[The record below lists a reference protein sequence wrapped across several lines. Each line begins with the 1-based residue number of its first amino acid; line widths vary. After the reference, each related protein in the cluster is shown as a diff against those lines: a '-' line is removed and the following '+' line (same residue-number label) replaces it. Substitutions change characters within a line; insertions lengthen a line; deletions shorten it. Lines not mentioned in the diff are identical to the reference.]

1 MIVPPINYQTYI
13 KKAWHYRISRWQS
26 TKFSGC
32 SNIMLSVCRVCK
44 GCVMN
49 HPSSNASDSGHR
61 DSQLKTIYLSKQ
73 ARDPT
78 NELKKILNILNRSFP
93 PNRPRILVVSCQ
105 RRKKRIIDATTISRG
120 TLRGNLLEPSNR
132 LGHGEWR
139 RIMAGVKKEKKL
151 LPTPLTS
158 TKEKNLIASFRVPRN
173 LPPLYSSRPVFVQ
186 ESAPSSPSIE
196 WYYQHLL
203 LSGQVERAKRETGG
217 SSVKKKRKESVNR

>member
-32 SNIMLSVCRVCK
+32 SDIMLSVCRVCK

-78 NELKKILNILNRSFP
+78 NQLKKTLNILNRSFP

-105 RRKKRIIDATTISRG
+105 RRKKRIIDATTISRHFEG
-120 TLRGNLLEPSNR
+120 IFSSHRTGS
-132 LGHGEWR
+132 
-139 RIMAGVKKEKKL
+139 V
-151 LPTPLTS
+151 T
-158 TKEKNLIASFRVPRN
+158 ASGD
-173 LPPLYSSRPVFVQ
+173 
-186 ESAPSSPSIE
+186 ESWLA
-196 WYYQHLL
+196 
-203 LSGQVERAKRETGG
+203 
-217 SSVKKKRKESVNR
+217 

>member
-1 MIVPPINYQTYI
+1 MWNIWWIQTRDISMWYSKKNNRDTITVRFIINNQYIVPPINYQTYI

-32 SNIMLSVCRVCK
+32 SDIMLSVCRVCK

-78 NELKKILNILNRSFP
+78 NQLKKTLNILNRSFP

-105 RRKKRIIDATTISRG
+105 RREKRTIDATTISRHFEG
-120 TLRGNLLEPSNR
+120 IFSSHRTGSVTASGDESW
-132 LGHGEWR
+132 LG
-139 RIMAGVKKEKKL
+139 
-151 LPTPLTS
+151 
-158 TKEKNLIASFRVPRN
+158 
-173 LPPLYSSRPVFVQ
+173 
-186 ESAPSSPSIE
+186 
-196 WYYQHLL
+196 
-203 LSGQVERAKRETGG
+203 
-217 SSVKKKRKESVNR
+217 